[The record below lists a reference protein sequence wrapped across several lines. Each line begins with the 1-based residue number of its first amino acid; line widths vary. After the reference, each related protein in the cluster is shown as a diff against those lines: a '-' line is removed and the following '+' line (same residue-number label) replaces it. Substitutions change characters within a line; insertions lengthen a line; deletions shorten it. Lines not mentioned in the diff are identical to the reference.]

1 MLASA
6 STYLSYPR
14 WKQMFENLIIY
25 LTLLRLLAFLFMIP
39 KTMKFENRAPGY
51 LPCENGRDDNSRKEQ
66 SRC

>member
-6 STYLSYPR
+6 STFCLTLDRSR
-14 WKQMFENLIIY
+14 FENLIIF

-39 KTMKFENRAPGY
+39 KTMKFENRVSVY